1 MRPPLPY
8 LRALAAW
15 LFATGAIFA
24 AAPRPNIIYLLVDDL
39 GWTDVG
45 WHGGDIATPHL
56 DQLAGGGAKLE
67 QFYVLPVCSPTRAAL
82 MTGRYPIRHGLQV
95 SVVRPWAQYGLP
107 LAERTLPQALREV
120 GYTTA
125 ISGKWHLGHFQRA
138 YLPTQRGFD
147 TQYGHYNGA
156 LDYFTHE
163 RDGGHDWH
171 RNDRVSRDEGYATIL
186 LGNEAVRV
194 VEQADATK
202 PFFLY
207 VPFNAPHA
215 PLQAPEEYLK
225 RYAHVA
231 DQKRRAYSAMV
242 HCLDD
247 QVGRIV
253 AAVKR
258 RGLEQKTL
266 FLFSSDN
273 GGPIGLGATNGSL
286 RAGKGT
292 LYEGGTRVP
301 AFACWPGTIRPGTV
315 VQAPLHIVDWYPTL
329 LKLAGA
335 TLTQSLPLDGRDLW
349 PTVTEGKPSP
359 HDAILINAV
368 PRSGAIRM
376 GDWKLVRNGVVG
388 ANDLEGAGVAKAGKT
403 KKKKSAEQSD
413 SSADRIELFNLA
425 IDPGEKN
432 NVAAQHPEVAQRLRE
447 RLDGFTR
454 EAVPPKAEDQPPTNF
469 KAPSVWGEAN

>member
-1 MRPPLPY
+1 MRLPLPCIR
-8 LRALAAW
+8 LLAACW
-15 LFATGAIFA
+15 IATGTAGA
-24 AAPRPNIIYLLVDDL
+24 AAPRPNIIYLLADDL
-39 GWTDVG
+39 GWSDVG
-45 WHGGDIATPHL
+45 WHGGNIATPHL
-56 DQLAGGGAKLE
+56 DQLAAGGAKLE

-82 MTGRYPIRHGLQV
+82 MTGRYPIRHGLQL

-107 LAERTLPQALREV
+107 LAERTLPQALREA
-120 GYTTA
+120 GYATA
-125 ISGKWHLGHFQRA
+125 ISGKWHLGHFDRA
-138 YLPTQRGFD
+138 YLPTRRGFD

-171 RNDRVSRDEGYATIL
+171 RNDQVSRDAGYTTIL

-194 VEQADATK
+194 VEEADAAK

-207 VPFNAPHA
+207 VAFNAPHS

-225 RYAHVA
+225 RYAHIA

-253 AAVKR
+253 SALRR
-258 RGLEQKTL
+258 RGMEQKTL
-266 FLFSSDN
+266 VLFSSDN
-273 GGPIGLGATNGSL
+273 GGPLGLGATNGPL
-286 RAGKGT
+286 RAGKAT

-329 LKLAGA
+329 LRLAGA
-335 TLTQSLPLDGRDLW
+335 SPAQPLPLDGRDLW

-376 GDWKLVRNGVVG
+376 GEWKLVRNGGVD
-388 ANDLEGAGVAKAGKT
+388 ANDLEGAGSAAAGKG
-403 KKKKSAEQSD
+403 KKKKSGEKSGGGP
-413 SSADRIELFNLA
+413 DRFELFNLA
-425 IDPGEKN
+425 DDPGEKN
-432 NVAAQHPEVAQRLRE
+432 NLAAQHPEVVQRLRE
-447 RLDGFTR
+447 RLEGFAR
-454 EAVPPKAEDQPPTNF
+454 EAVTPMAEGQPANY
-469 KAPSVWGEAN
+469 KAPAVWGEAK